1 MFQLNDVAGLKIR
14 RDHLGEDPLVL
25 RVIAVG
31 DEGLAIVECAHH
43 REVVGRRSES
53 DIGSAQVVV
62 DAVETGGKTA
72 QSISDFTIGEVVIEP
87 LKGHYVGEGHGLY
100 CREARRRRRGC
111 DDGTMNATLVAKG
124 VVGGF
129 AHRTLFEGVDLT
141 VAPGDVI
148 GVVGANG
155 AGKSTLLRILA
166 GDVEPLEGTV
176 SAAPADAFVG
186 WLPQEH
192 QRVPGETVAGYIARR
207 TGCTAATHAM
217 EAAAT
222 ALADPAQGP
231 ADADPADAYAVALEH
246 WLATGAADLDDRIPA
261 VLADLGLHSGAVSP
275 TSSLTTALS
284 GGQAARV
291 GLAALMLSRF
301 DIVLLDEPTNDL
313 DLDGLQRLEDFVRDL
328 RGGVVLVSHDREFL
342 ARSVTRVLE
351 LDLAQNITTVFG
363 GGYDS
368 FLEEREVARRHRRE
382 QYDEFADKKSDL
394 VARARTQREWSSQGV
409 RNAVRK
415 SPDNDKIRRRAAM
428 ESSEKQ
434 AQKVRQMESR
444 IARLHEV
451 DEPRREWTLEF
462 TIGSAPRSSSVVATL
477 ANAVVRQ
484 GDFVLGPVSIQ
495 VDAGERIGITGP
507 NGAGKSTLLRLLL
520 GRQQPDE
527 GRASLGANVAIGEID
542 QARAEFSGPG
552 RLVDRFEQ
560 RVPSWST
567 ADVRTLLAKFGL
579 RADHVERAVEEL
591 SPGERTRAG
600 LALLQASG
608 TNVLV
613 LDEPTNHL
621 DLAAIEQ
628 LEQALETYDGAL
640 LLVTHDRRM
649 LQNVRLDRY
658 WAVDHGRVEER

>member
-1 MFQLNDVAGLKIR
+1 M
-14 RDHLGEDPLVL
+14 
-25 RVIAVG
+25 
-31 DEGLAIVECAHH
+31 
-43 REVVGRRSES
+43 
-53 DIGSAQVVV
+53 
-62 DAVETGGKTA
+62 T
-72 QSISDFTIGEVVIEP
+72 
-87 LKGHYVGEGHGLY
+87 
-100 CREARRRRRGC
+100 
-111 DDGTMNATLVAKG
+111 ATLVAKN
-124 VVGGF
+124 VAGGF
-129 AHRTLFEGVDLT
+129 AHRTLFEGVDVT

-166 GDVEPLEGTV
+166 GDLEPLDGAV
-176 SAAPADAFVG
+176 SLAPTDAFVG

-192 QRVPGETVAGYIARR
+192 ERVTGETVAAYIARR
-207 TGCTAATHAM
+207 TGCTAATQAM
-217 EAAAT
+217 EAAAA
-222 ALADPAQGP
+222 ALADPGQSPSGV
-231 ADADPADAYAVALEH
+231 DPADAYSAALDH
-246 WLATGAADLDDRIPA
+246 WLAAGAADLDERLPA
-261 VLADLGLHSGAVSP
+261 VLADLGLDADAVRPESTP
-275 TSSLTTALS
+275 MTALS

-291 GLAALMLSRF
+291 GLAALVVSRF

-313 DLDGLQRLEDFVRDL
+313 DLDGLGRLEQFVREL

-342 ARSVTRVLE
+342 ARTVTRVLE
-351 LDLAQNITTVFG
+351 LDLAQNTTTVFG
-363 GGYDS
+363 GGYES
-368 FLEEREVARRHRRE
+368 YLEEREVGRRHRRE
-382 QYDEFADKKSDL
+382 QYDEFAEKKADL

-409 RNAVRK
+409 RNAMRK
-415 SPDNDKIRRRAAM
+415 APDNDKNRRRAAT

-444 IARLHEV
+444 IARLEEV
-451 DEPRREWTLEF
+451 VEPRKEWSLEF
-462 TIGSAPRSSSVVATL
+462 TIGAAPRSSSVVATL
-477 ANAVVRQ
+477 DDAVVRQ
-484 GDFVLGPVSIQ
+484 GDFVLGPVSLQ

-527 GRASLGANVAIGEID
+527 GRASLGANVAVGEID
-542 QARAEFSGPG
+542 QARADFTGPG

-560 RVPSWST
+560 RVPSWTT

-579 RADHVERAVEEL
+579 RADHVERTVDEL

-600 LALLQASG
+600 LALLQARG

-649 LQNVRLDRY
+649 LQNVRLDRT
-658 WAVDHGRVEER
+658 WLIDNGRVTESWPERRPVNI

>member
-1 MFQLNDVAGLKIR
+1 V
-14 RDHLGEDPLVL
+14 
-25 RVIAVG
+25 
-31 DEGLAIVECAHH
+31 
-43 REVVGRRSES
+43 
-53 DIGSAQVVV
+53 
-62 DAVETGGKTA
+62 T
-72 QSISDFTIGEVVIEP
+72 
-87 LKGHYVGEGHGLY
+87 
-100 CREARRRRRGC
+100 
-111 DDGTMNATLVAKG
+111 ATLVAKDLA
-124 VVGGF
+124 GGF
-129 AHRTLFEGVDLT
+129 AHRTLFEGLDLT

-166 GDVEPLEGTV
+166 GDLEPLEGTV
-176 SAAPADAFVG
+176 SVAPADAFVG

-192 QRVPGETVAGYIARR
+192 QRIPGETVAAYIARR
-207 TGCTAATHAM
+207 TGCTAATEAM
-217 EAAAT
+217 ESTAAALSDPGT
-222 ALADPAQGP
+222 APEGV
-231 ADADPADAYAVALEH
+231 DPADAYAAALDH
-246 WLATGAADLDDRIPA
+246 WLASGAADLDERMPA
-261 VLADLGLHSGAVSP
+261 VLADLGLDSDAVQPDSTP
-275 TSSLTTALS
+275 MTALS

-313 DLDGLQRLEDFVRDL
+313 DLDGLDRLESFVRDL

-351 LDLAQNITTVFG
+351 LDLAQNTNTVYG

-368 FLEEREVARRHRRE
+368 YLEEREVGRRHRRE
-382 QYDEFADKKSDL
+382 QYDEFAEKKADL
-394 VARARTQREWSSQGV
+394 VARSRTMREWSSQGV
-409 RNAVRK
+409 RNAMKK
-415 SPDNDKIRRRAAM
+415 SPDNDKIRRRAAT

-444 IARLHEV
+444 IARLDEV
-451 DEPRREWTLEF
+451 AEPRKEWSLQF
-462 TIGSAPRSSSVVATL
+462 TIGAAPRSSSVVATL
-477 ANAVVRQ
+477 DNAVVRQ

-520 GRQQPDE
+520 GRLQPDE
-527 GRASLGANVAIGEID
+527 GRASLGSNVAIGEID
-542 QARAEFSGPG
+542 QARADFTGSD

-560 RVPSWST
+560 RVPDWST

-579 RADHVERAVEEL
+579 RADHVERTVDEL

-600 LALLQASG
+600 LALLQAAG

-621 DLAAIEQ
+621 DLPAIEQ
-628 LEQALETYDGAL
+628 LEQALESYDGAL

-649 LQNVRLDRY
+649 LQNIRLDRS
-658 WAVDHGRVEER
+658 WSVDNGRVSEI

>member
-1 MFQLNDVAGLKIR
+1 M
-14 RDHLGEDPLVL
+14 
-25 RVIAVG
+25 
-31 DEGLAIVECAHH
+31 
-43 REVVGRRSES
+43 
-53 DIGSAQVVV
+53 
-62 DAVETGGKTA
+62 T
-72 QSISDFTIGEVVIEP
+72 
-87 LKGHYVGEGHGLY
+87 
-100 CREARRRRRGC
+100 
-111 DDGTMNATLVAKG
+111 ATLVANS
-124 VVGGF
+124 VAGGF
-129 AHRTLFEGVDLT
+129 AHRTLFEALDLT
-141 VAPGDVI
+141 VAPGDVV

-166 GDVEPLEGTV
+166 GDLAPLGGMV
-176 SAAPADAFVG
+176 SLAPADAFVG

-192 QRVPGETVAGYIARR
+192 ERVPGETVAAYVARR
-207 TGCTAATHAM
+207 TGCTEATLAM
-217 EAAAT
+217 DAAAEE
-222 ALADPAQGP
+222 LADPA
-231 ADADPADAYAVALEH
+231 ANADAYSAALDH
-246 WLATGAADLDDRIPA
+246 WLATGAADLDERLPV
-261 VLADLGLHSGAVSP
+261 VLADLGFGADESTP
-275 TSSLTTALS
+275 MTALS

-313 DLDGLQRLEDFVRDL
+313 DLDGLARLEQFVRDL

-342 ARSVTRVLE
+342 ARTVTRVLE
-351 LDLAQNITTVFG
+351 LDLAQNRTTVYG
-363 GGYDS
+363 GGYES
-368 FLEEREVARRHRRE
+368 YLEEREVARRHRRE
-382 QYDEFADKKSDL
+382 QYDEFAEKKADL

-409 RNAVRK
+409 RNAMRK
-415 SPDNDKIRRRAAM
+415 APDNDKNRRRAQT

-444 IARLHEV
+444 IARLEEV
-451 DEPRREWTLEF
+451 EEPRKEWSLQF
-462 TIGSAPRSSSVVATL
+462 TIGAAPRSSSVVATL
-477 ANAVVRQ
+477 DNAVVRQ
-484 GDFVLGPVSIQ
+484 GDFVLGPVSLQ

-520 GRQQPDE
+520 GRQQPYA

-542 QARAEFSGPG
+542 QARADFTGPG

-560 RVPSWST
+560 HVPDWPT

-579 RADHVERAVEEL
+579 RADHVERGVDEL

-600 LALLQASG
+600 LALLQACG

-621 DLAAIEQ
+621 DLPAIEQ

-649 LQNVRLDRY
+649 LQNVRLDRS
-658 WAVDHGRVEER
+658 WLVADGRIAEL